1 MRSAPLRDEAGMTL
15 GLTIMVVVVLGVLGA
30 GLLVL
35 VQSQLAATA
44 QSYGGQR
51 ALALADTGVQAA
63 KRELLTAPHR
73 SSYDGENVVG
83 PRLESAWSYASP
95 PAACGRL
102 PQGSGICIDVEGD
115 HVRVAVR
122 YLPPPTAASGAGSR
136 QDPTRA
142 PEDPPGGAS
151 DYPDGRDFYL
161 VEADGVSGDYRRK
174 VRAILALEEE
184 APLESTLGEEGGPR
198 VEVWSW
204 RECRDE
210 ACL

>member
-1 MRSAPLRDEAGMTL
+1 VRCAPLRDETGTTL

-44 QSYGGQR
+44 RSYGGQR

-63 KRELLTAPHR
+63 KRELLTAPHPG
-73 SSYDGENVVG
+73 SYDGENVG
-83 PRLESAWSYASP
+83 TRSESAWSYASP
-95 PAACGRL
+95 PATCGRP
-102 PQGSGICIDVEGD
+102 PQGSGLCIDVDGD
-115 HVRVAVR
+115 HVRVTVR
-122 YLPPPTAASGAGSR
+122 YLPPPSAASGAGSR
-136 QDPTRA
+136 HDPTRA
-142 PEDPPGGAS
+142 PVDTPGGAS
-151 DYPDGRDFYL
+151 DYPDGRDYYL
-161 VEADGVSGDYRRK
+161 VETDGVSGDYRRK
-174 VRAILALEEE
+174 VRAILVLEDALAEG
-184 APLESTLGEEGGPR
+184 TVGEEGVRR